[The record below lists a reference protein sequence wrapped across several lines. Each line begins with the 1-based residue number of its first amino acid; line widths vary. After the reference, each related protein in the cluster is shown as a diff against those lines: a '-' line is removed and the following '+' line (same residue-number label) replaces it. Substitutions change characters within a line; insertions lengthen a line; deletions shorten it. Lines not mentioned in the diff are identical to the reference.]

1 MTVYN
6 ELIRVVCYVHK
17 CKRSSKILL
26 IYLSIHRC
34 IVHVHALVSIKINEI
49 LAFFYRSRIH
59 KVQITVLCLRLML
72 KPEIINVESIEP
84 SGITGLETE
93 ENFEQDYRLSQTMIR
108 NSNKVGGVARVAFKS
123 TVYFWSLN
131 V

>member
-1 MTVYN
+1 
-6 ELIRVVCYVHK
+6 
-17 CKRSSKILL
+17 
-26 IYLSIHRC
+26 
-34 IVHVHALVSIKINEI
+34 
-49 LAFFYRSRIH
+49 
-59 KVQITVLCLRLML
+59 ML

-131 V
+131 VWNALKVMSRDVSKTVFPSSRS